1 MKLCSACKQQKS
13 LDDFHLDK
21 SRKDN
26 HCNTCKICA
35 VERTKAAYKNDPEK
49 GKMRAKEWVEKNR
62 TRHNAKCAMWVK
74 NNKASVN
81 ARTARRYAS
90 RKNATPAFVKE
101 NVDFMWMIQQ
111 AYELAK
117 LRTEATGII
126 WEVDHEVPL
135 RGKFVSGLHTPWNLR
150 VVPRSENR
158 RKSNT
163 FQVN

>member
-1 MKLCSACKQQKS
+1 MKTCNTCKQQKVI
-13 LDDFHLDK
+13 DDFHRDK

-26 HCNTCKICA
+26 HCNTCKVCA
-35 VERTKAAYKNDPEK
+35 IKRTKTAYKSDPERTKL
-49 GKMRAKEWVEKNR
+49 RAKEWVEKNR
-62 TRHNAKCAMWVK
+62 TKHNEKCARWVK
-74 NNKASVN
+74 NNRASVN

-111 AYELAK
+111 AYEIAK
-117 LRTEATGII
+117 LRTEATGIT
-126 WEVDHEVPL
+126 WEVDHTIPL
-135 RGKFVSGLHTPWNLR
+135 RGKLVSGLHTPWNLQ

>member
-1 MKLCSACKQQKS
+1 MKTCNVCKQQKFI
-13 LDDFHLDK
+13 DDFHRDK

-26 HCNTCKICA
+26 HCSTCKICA
-35 VERTKAAYKNDPEK
+35 VERTKAAYKADPEK
-49 GKMRAKEWVEKNR
+49 GKLRVREWVEKNR
-62 TRHNAKCAMWVK
+62 ARHNEKCARWVK
-74 NNKASVN
+74 NNKATVN

-90 RKNATPAFVKE
+90 RKNATPAFVEE

-117 LRTEATGII
+117 LRTKTTGII
-126 WEVDHEVPL
+126 WEVDHEIPL

-150 VVPRSENR
+150 VVPRAENR

-163 FQVN
+163 FHVN